1 MLLSQIPS
9 EGLGHPGH
17 LLRDRCLPKA
27 ALVEALSFISL
38 SLAYSLEKP
47 MDFVSKCPPPP
58 SLALLLSRSSRAT
71 WWKVLRKDKG
81 ERWPG
86 KGLSPKA
93 TGCVW
98 GSIQTQPRGRGR
110 SLLHGDPGQIY
121 SATA

>member
-58 SLALLLSRSSRAT
+58 
-71 WWKVLRKDKG
+71 K
-81 ERWPG
+81 PC
-86 KGLSPKA
+86 P
-93 TGCVW
+93 
-98 GSIQTQPRGRGR
+98 
-110 SLLHGDPGQIY
+110 
-121 SATA
+121 SA